1 MSIEARDSANHR
13 INNLWEKLSIG
24 LLTLMLGWGQMQ
36 YQQDKAETKAEIKE
50 LNTKVLDLYR
60 TSVTKQELREFEDRL
75 TKEWSSIRDD
85 VRGILKLYVD
95 EGVRNRYQQ

>member
-24 LLTLMLGWGQMQ
+24 LLTIMLGWGQMQ
-36 YQQDKAETKAEIKE
+36 YQQDRSETKAEIKE

-75 TKEWSSIRDD
+75 TKEWSSIRND
-85 VRGILKLYVD
+85 VRGILQLYVD
-95 EGVRNRYQQ
+95 EGVRSRHN